1 MYIERFH
8 FAIGLWRDMPTV
20 VKYRRM
26 CVHVL
31 PNQQN
36 CSRIDV
42 ALPWL
47 GHACDGTNLLHLAD
61 EQAFHQRRLILGGEK
76 RPFESRGESDTQL
89 INDIGQ

>member
-1 MYIERFH
+1 
-8 FAIGLWRDMPTV
+8 MPTV

-47 GHACDGTNLLHLAD
+47 GHACDGSKLHHLAD
-61 EQAFHQRRLILGGEK
+61 EQAFHQRRLILGGDGVRK
-76 RPFESRGESDTQL
+76 ATV
-89 INDIGQ
+89 